1 MSVTDFKNE
10 YQKLAD
16 PAQAKILSGFF
27 KTGPGQYG
35 AGDVFLGIKVPVQRA
50 AIKKYLDLSF
60 ADLQELLNSKIHEH
74 RLSALFILVKK
85 FEGALKGGDKSNPPS
100 PRLRR
105 TKAKIYNFYLKNSKK
120 INNWDLVDL
129 SAPNIVGKYLLAG
142 NRKILYTLVKSK
154 NIWERRIAV
163 LATFA
168 FLREKDFKDIL
179 QIAEILLTD
188 THDLIHK
195 AVGWMLREAGKRD
208 INILRKFLDK
218 NFQKMPRTM
227 LRYAIEKLPEAERK
241 KYLAK

>member
-1 MSVTDFKNE
+1 MSVADFKNE

-27 KTGPGQYG
+27 KTGRGQYG
-35 AGDVFLGIKVPVQRA
+35 AGDVFLGIKVPAQRA
-50 AIKKYLDLSF
+50 AIKKYLDLNF

-74 RLSALFILVKK
+74 RLSALFILVKQ
-85 FEGALKGGDKSNPPS
+85 FENADDK
-100 PRLRR
+100 LLG
-105 TKAKIYNFYLKNSKK
+105 KIYKFYLKNSKK

-129 SAPNIVGKYLLAG
+129 SAPNIVGKYLLAKD
-142 NRKILYTLVKSK
+142 RKILYTLVKSK

-163 LATFA
+163 LATFT
-168 FLREKDFKDIL
+168 FLRANDFKDIL
-179 QIAEILLTD
+179 KIAKILLD
-188 THDLIHK
+188 DKHDLIHK

-208 INILRKFLDK
+208 AKVLRKFLDK
-218 NFQKMPRTM
+218 NYKKMPRTL